1 MSDTTERTYTLA
13 EVRVMQR
20 EAYRRACLNESMSY
34 DRADE
39 LARTAYPDPEPPEP
53 ERRWVMTWDDK
64 EIARDPDGTWW
75 CRRYGKVKLQEGATD
90 EHMRALASLLPRV
103 PVTVTEEM
111 EAKAFRAYMTSEDG
125 VWAGIRAALLAVA
138 SDLAQP
144 VHACQHKTKW
154 WGVIDNKGSR
164 VLFVDEA
171 EARKSAARW
180 NRNVPDD
187 APHRVI
193 PLAEVDHA

>member
-1 MSDTTERTYTLA
+1 MSDEKRYTLA
-13 EVRVMQR
+13 DLRLAYADGAAKWG
-20 EAYRRACLNESMSY
+20 AYRDHAEEEAARAF
-34 DRADE
+34 
-39 LARTAYPDPEPPEP
+39 PDPEPPE
-53 ERRWVMTWDDK
+53 RWVHLSSDILAALCDNGVVTGRSHDAPDD
-64 EIARDPDGTWW
+64 ECEVIVQTIDD
-75 CRRYGKVKLQEGATD
+75 V
-90 EHMRALASLLPRV
+90 RALASLLPRV

-111 EAKAFRAYMTSEDG
+111 VEKAMRAYWDRGHHG
-125 VWAGIRAALLAVA
+125 VTEAIRAALSAVA

-144 VHACQHKTKW
+144 VHACQHTAQW